1 MTIRTWCFLHSSYF
15 NHVHSCVCL
24 LAASSLRRAVYTHTH
39 THTHTLITL
48 SVHIEKRTHICQ
60 WQQDPRRSLK
70 WLVSYSSVSVQL
82 FMLIFL
88 WTQNS
93 DHGQP
98 ILSMLRFSKISLQRV
113 CKKGISLVTIALGNH
128 LSLESFFFS
137 VQKRIAS
144 WNLISVFIK
153 TSIIKFYH
161 WFAVSICRWVSCQVQ
176 MKSGSESIMFSDI
189 PLYTLKKKTSSGTNF
204 SEKTFLTNL

>member
-24 LAASSLRRAVYTHTH
+24 LAASSLRRAVYTHTHTH

-128 LSLESFFFS
+128 LSLESFFFQS
-137 VQKRIAS
+137 RKELLPEI
-144 WNLISVFIK
+144 
-153 TSIIKFYH
+153 
-161 WFAVSICRWVSCQVQ
+161 WFPYLLKQVS
-176 MKSGSESIMFSDI
+176 
-189 PLYTLKKKTSSGTNF
+189 
-204 SEKTFLTNL
+204 